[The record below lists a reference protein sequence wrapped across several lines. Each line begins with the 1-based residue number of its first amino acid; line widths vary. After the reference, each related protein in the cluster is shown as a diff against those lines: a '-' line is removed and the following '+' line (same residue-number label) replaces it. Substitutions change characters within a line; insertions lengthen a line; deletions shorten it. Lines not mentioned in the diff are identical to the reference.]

1 MAGLPVA
8 VSNAPRLDDRHISY
22 PVHLNL
28 VLRLVKSFG
37 CFLNL
42 ATFGRALVSERFTT
56 FNFLDSLFCATH
68 SCERSFAQST
78 MLSDQSELR
87 TWNNAFGPAKF
98 ARCRSLFACPP
109 QTTRPQTQTL
119 ATRTSPSLKCLRAGA
134 DTNLFFQMFYCETI
148 FPAPG
153 RNLPF
158 KRNHQDHRGN
168 VSVNIPAMCQS
179 VLPPWLEKITKPNV
193 FLPSA
198 CGLPRTNVCSFL
210 TRGLLE
216 LRKSTCMYSKIS

>member
-1 MAGLPVA
+1 M
-8 VSNAPRLDDRHISY
+8 RHILARDLLLRA
-22 PVHLNL
+22 PCCPIRVNFGLGTMHLAPQS
-28 VLRLVKSFG
+28 LRDADHSL
-37 CFLNL
+37 
-42 ATFGRALVSERFTT
+42 RA
-56 FNFLDSLFCATH
+56 
-68 SCERSFAQST
+68 
-78 MLSDQSELR
+78 
-87 TWNNAFGPAKF
+87 
-98 ARCRSLFACPP
+98 PP